1 MPLYLP
7 VGRRVRRGLTVA
19 LAASLAVAC
28 GRGNSDEAARAR
40 REKAILDRQIPGLR
54 ELVELA
60 EKGTLFAPDWLAI
73 GIDEKLVQDLLA
85 ASLPQEQ
92 GIGERFKA
100 RLETAEVSFRG
111 NQSLVTLRGRVGPKE
126 NPDTFAD
133 LTLMGGF
140 DELKIDAG
148 TGALTARVGLY
159 HFEVQRAAAGGMQIG
174 LVGSVVEE
182 LGRQRLDS
190 LRDLVPPL
198 QIPVRLESGFTIPGL
213 GEGAVQ
219 MEAGELPF
227 QLDVTRVVPLGGR
240 LWVLIKA
247 TAGPW
252 KATPAQPA
260 GGGS

>member
-1 MPLYLP
+1 MPLPLP
-7 VGRRVRRGLTVA
+7 ADRRVRRGLTAA

-28 GRGNSDEAARAR
+28 GRGNSDQAARAR
-40 REKAILDRQIPGLR
+40 MEKAILDRQIHGLR
-54 ELVELA
+54 ELVALA
-60 EKGTLFAPDWLAI
+60 EKGTLFAPDLLAI
-73 GIDEKLVQDLLA
+73 GIDEKLVHDLIA
-85 ASLPQEQ
+85 VSLPQEQ

-133 LTLMGGF
+133 LTLMGGL
-140 DELKIDAG
+140 DQLKIDAG
-148 TGALTARVGLY
+148 TGTLTARVGVY

-198 QIPVRLESGFTIPGL
+198 QIPVHLESGFTIPGL

-219 MEAGELPF
+219 MEAGQLPF
-227 QLDVTRVVPLGGR
+227 QLDVTHVAPLGGR

-252 KATPAQPA
+252 TATPAQHG

>member
-1 MPLYLP
+1 MPLHLP

-19 LAASLAVAC
+19 LAASLVVAC

-54 ELVELA
+54 ELVALA
-60 EKGTLFAPDWLAI
+60 EKGTLFSPDWLAI

-100 RLETAEVSFRG
+100 RVETAEVSFRG
-111 NQSLVTLRGRVGPKE
+111 NQGLVTLRGRVGPRE
-126 NPDTFAD
+126 DPDTWAD

-198 QIPVRLESGFTIPGL
+198 QIPVRLESGLTIPGM

-227 QLDVTRVVPLGGR
+227 QLDVTRVVPLRGR

-247 TAGPW
+247 KAGPW

-260 GGGS
+260 GGDS